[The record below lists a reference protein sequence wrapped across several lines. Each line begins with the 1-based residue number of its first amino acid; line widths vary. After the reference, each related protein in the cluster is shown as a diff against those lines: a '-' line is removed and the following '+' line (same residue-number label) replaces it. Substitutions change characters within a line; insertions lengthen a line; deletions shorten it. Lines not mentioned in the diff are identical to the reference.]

1 MESTHNSN
9 HEQHSNEQALE
20 SNANMLAATAQ
31 QEEHRRLFKRGM
43 SWMCVGVVLMGLS
56 FLINFVLFHSDQSFV
71 TIMYVM
77 TSLGTLCI
85 VKSLADILGF

>member
-1 MESTHNSN
+1 MEPTHNSN
-9 HEQHSNEQALE
+9 HENLSTEQALE
-20 SNANMLAATAQ
+20 SNTNTLAATAR

-43 SWMCVGVVLMGLS
+43 SWMCAGVALMGLS

-77 TSLGTLCI
+77 TSLGTICI